1 MTQKQTQELMLQ
13 PQSHRHTLR
22 LNNEENER
30 FLNLLRESGLQ
41 NKSEFM
47 RHRIFNMP
55 FRIITEDASTLS
67 VYAKLTEI
75 HAQMR
80 RIGSLY
86 NQVVRSIHSHHS
98 LQASRHL
105 LRKLEGYSE
114 ELARLQTEVLTL
126 TNSLHQ
132 RCSPK

>member
-1 MTQKQTQELMLQ
+1 MTQKQTQELVLQ

-22 LNNEENER
+22 LNDEDNER
-30 FLNLLRESGLQ
+30 FLNLLCESGLQ

-55 FRIITEDASTLS
+55 FRIITEDASALS
-67 VYAKLTEI
+67 VYAELTKI
-75 HAQMR
+75 QGQIR

-98 LQASRHL
+98 LQATRHL
-105 LRKLEGYSE
+105 LGKLEGYTQ
-114 ELARLQTEVLTL
+114 ELIRLQSEALSLTEAF
-126 TNSLHQ
+126 HQ
-132 RCSPK
+132 RCSPR